1 MSEHPDDARLI
12 GQIRQH
18 LERDLPDAD
27 TRAALQ
33 QARIRALAAHNGRS
47 RRAPWLGFAVAASLL
62 AVVLVKLPNTG
73 TDASRLLANQ
83 DGPAK
88 STPAVATDTASKPA
102 ANTPTAGKTAGKPTA
117 AAGKPTSPAPDLDLL
132 ENLELYEDTE
142 FYEWLS
148 EQDGQGGLDA

>member
-33 QARIRALAAHNGRS
+33 QARIKALAADHGRP

-62 AVVLVKLPNTG
+62 AVVLVKLPNAE
-73 TDASRLLANQ
+73 TDAGRLLANHNNT
-83 DGPAK
+83 AK
-88 STPAVATDTASKPA
+88 STPAVATHTDSKPA
-102 ANTPTAGKTAGKPTA
+102 ANTQTASKTADKPASAAAKPTGPA
-117 AAGKPTSPAPDLDLL
+117 ADLDLL